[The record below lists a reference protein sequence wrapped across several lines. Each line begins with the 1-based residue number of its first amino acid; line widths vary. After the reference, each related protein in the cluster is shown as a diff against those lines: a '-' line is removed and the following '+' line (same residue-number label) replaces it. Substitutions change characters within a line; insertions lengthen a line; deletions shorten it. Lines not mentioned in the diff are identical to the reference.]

1 MEVRYSKSALA
12 ALRRSDKRKLI
23 REKID
28 ALAEDPSS
36 MNVNVTKLRGRS
48 EYRLR
53 VQNWRVVFRIEDDIL
68 IVDDIAPRGA
78 VYEVKL

>member
-53 VQNWRVVFRIEDDIL
+53 VQNLRVVFRIEDDIL

-78 VYEVKL
+78 VYEVML

>member
-36 MNVNVTKLRGRS
+36 MNVNVTKLRGRC